1 MSREDQIK
9 ALKNPEAKGAEGVM
23 ENPAGKTFNELSG
36 EELAAVQGASDVQAE
51 TTPLCIAASIG
62 ATIIFSVR
70 NC

>member
-1 MSREDQIK
+1 MR
-9 ALKNPEAKGAEGVM
+9 ALKNPEERGAEGI
-23 ENPAGKTFNELSG
+23 ENPAGKTLNELSG
-36 EELAAVQGASDVQAE
+36 EELAAVQGASDVNPE